1 MLNSLCPPALVYL
14 GFSLVQIIIDII
26 KNMYNTALIKF
37 VVMVVFTA
45 ILNVMCS
52 SGFTM
57 AAWVIVFVPFILMTI
72 IVGLLLYVL
81 GLSPAIGSNNYQV
94 SIVENNHDNSNNF
107 RRVNEFNENN
117 KNKVYIN

>member
-1 MLNSLCPPALVYL
+1 MCPPSLVYL

-26 KNMYNTALIKF
+26 KNMYNTAILKF
-37 VVMVVFTA
+37 VVMIIFTA
-45 ILNVMCS
+45 ILNIMCS

-81 GLSPAIGSNNYQV
+81 GLSPAVGSSYKFTV
-94 SIVENNHDNSNNF
+94 L
-107 RRVNEFNENN
+107 NENETN
-117 KNKVYIN
+117 NNTQ

>member
-1 MLNSLCPPALVYL
+1 MCPPALVYL
-14 GFSLVQIIIDII
+14 GFSLVQIIVDII
-26 KNMYNTALIKF
+26 KNMYNTAILKF
-37 VVMVVFTA
+37 IVMIIFTA

-81 GLSPAIGSNNYQV
+81 GLSPTVGSSYKVTVVDENQGNDNVIKKRKHNN
-94 SIVENNHDNSNNF
+94 
-107 RRVNEFNENN
+107 
-117 KNKVYIN
+117 

>member
-1 MLNSLCPPALVYL
+1 MLNTMCPPALVYL
-14 GFSLVQIIIDII
+14 GFSLVQIIVDII
-26 KNMYNTALIKF
+26 KNMYNTAILKF
-37 VVMVVFTA
+37 VVMIIFTA

-81 GLSPAIGSNNYQV
+81 GLSPTVGSSYRV
-94 SIVENNHDNSNNF
+94 TV
-107 RRVNEFNENN
+107 VNENEGNTNVPNN
-117 KNKVYIN
+117 KINFN